1 MNPDDKKLFLNL
13 LRKDYAVVTLAL
25 TLVGFLFNTTV
36 GLPVPATLVLAL
48 LAFTAFDAIGYESVA
63 HSTNRMDLVRYRVIQ
78 THVQWIVFILC
89 GALTHWNLWACVGYI
104 LLWWMGVCDVLFY
117 VLLNKQKE
125 LLAYEGMPWLW
136 WTPIGIINSSMGRQT
151 SGKMIYSIAIW
162 TTITWFSLLILFPSL
177 RYHTIEWSVIR

>member
-1 MNPDDKKLFLNL
+1 
-13 LRKDYAVVTLAL
+13 
-25 TLVGFLFNTTV
+25 
-36 GLPVPATLVLAL
+36 
-48 LAFTAFDAIGYESVA
+48 
-63 HSTNRMDLVRYRVIQ
+63 
-78 THVQWIVFILC
+78 
-89 GALTHWNLWACVGYI
+89 
-104 LLWWMGVCDVLFY
+104 MGVCDVLFY